1 MAFNLT
7 GYIYIVLNNFA
18 TAGNGMSE
26 KHSRGSNLCV
36 CVLEVNQ
43 EMNHVVAGN
52 CNQEVAVLFSDHTYF
67 LVVNSLNDQAMF
79 TYNHTAVNIH
89 TVIASN

>member
-1 MAFNLT
+1 M
-7 GYIYIVLNNFA
+7 Y
-18 TAGNGMSE
+18 
-26 KHSRGSNLCV
+26 V

-67 LVVNSLNDQAMF
+67 LVVNSLNDRAMF
-79 TYNHTAVNIH
+79 TYNQTAVNIH